1 MSQVG
6 LDWSNV
12 LVVFVTKFVGGGN
25 LPLSVAGH
33 HIYLGSRAKASQDT
47 HETSAADFADV
58 IDLAA

>member
-12 LVVFVTKFVGGGN
+12 LVVFGTKFVSGGN
-25 LPLSVAGH
+25 LPLGVAGH
-33 HIYLGSRAKASQDT
+33 HIYLGSRENTSQDT
-47 HETSAADFADV
+47 HETSAADFTDF